1 MVCEEKLAVNH
12 IDDPLYFMHL
22 LFCKPSSH
30 LSDTIVSQVQDNA
43 LVCSEFC

>member
-12 IDDPLYFMHL
+12 IDDPLYFMRL
-22 LFCKPSSH
+22 LFCKSSSH
-30 LSDTIVSQVQDNA
+30 LSYTTVSQVQDNA

>member
-12 IDDPLYFMHL
+12 IDDPLYFMSL
-22 LFCKPSSH
+22 LLCKSNSH
-30 LSDTIVSQVQDNA
+30 LSDTTVSQVHDNA